1 MHRAPSTIDVTHTT
15 SSSHP
20 KSQLHE
26 SQLHESLNPGR
37 LKRIQFSRLILTAA
51 AIVFALVLIGFL
63 FAGKSGAEKTIIR
76 LLQPIGAGWICLT
89 AWCIQHTLL
98 NGLRRS
104 MMPWLVWIAIVLLT
118 TSPFAAWCLHRLESS
133 VESYQPERDG
143 KLAAVV
149 VLGGG
154 TRQGPTRAEMAS
166 AGDRVLYAAQLYHQG
181 LTPRLITTGD
191 ATPGIS
197 RDTSS
202 PREHTLEIWNKLNIP
217 LEAIGSLQGQNTF
230 QEMQSLKK
238 IFDQFNGGRVGVLT
252 SALHLPRAMRLAQS
266 LGLEVVPLAANH
278 ESSDDPFAFL
288 DFIPSAGPLNQLAA
302 CQHEF
307 MAWFVGR

>member
-1 MHRAPSTIDVTHTT
+1 MPSAPQTIEVIHSSNNP
-15 SSSHP
+15 SSSLIDSTSRTP
-20 KSQLHE
+20 
-26 SQLHESLNPGR
+26 
-37 LKRIQFSRLILTAA
+37 ISRLIFTAA
-51 AIVFALVLIGFL
+51 AFAFALVLIGFL

-76 LLQPIGAGWICLT
+76 LIQPIGAGWLGFT
-89 AWCIQHTLL
+89 AWCIHYTLRHR
-98 NGLRRS
+98 GRRS
-104 MMPWLVWIAIVLLT
+104 IAPWTIWMAIMLLT
-118 TSPFAAWCLHRLESS
+118 TSPFAGWCLQTLESS
-133 VESYQPERDG
+133 VESYQPQVGG

-154 TRQGPTRAEMAS
+154 TREGPKRAEVAA

-181 LTPRLITTGD
+181 LTARLITTGD

-202 PREHTLEIWNKLNIP
+202 PREHTIEIWTKLNIP
-217 LEAIGSLQGQNTF
+217 LDAIGSLQGQNTY
-230 QEMQSLKK
+230 QELQSLKA
-238 IFDQFNGGRVGVLT
+238 IFDQFQGGRVGLLT
-252 SALHLPRAMRLAQS
+252 SALHLPRAMRLAKA
-266 LGLEVVPLAANH
+266 LGVDVVPLAANH
-278 ESSDDPFAFL
+278 ESSATPLTFL